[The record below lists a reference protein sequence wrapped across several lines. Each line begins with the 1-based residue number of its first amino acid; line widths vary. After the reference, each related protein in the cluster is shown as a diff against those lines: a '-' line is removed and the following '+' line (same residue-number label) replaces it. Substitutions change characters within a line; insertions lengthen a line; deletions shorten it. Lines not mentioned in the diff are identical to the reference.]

1 MQINIIKTK
10 YFCFI
15 FLFLSNFHPHPKTK
29 YSHPTWTSISTI
41 KPNKICSL
49 ISFWW
54 MMANYPTN
62 KILITNNDDSACF
75 EMHFAL
81 HCTRVQTT
89 HPNALLHTHTRK
101 HARSIDQRCKTRRLS
116 LIKKNK
122 NFTNTTNTPDQT
134 THTIRI
140 HAITR
145 EICVCLC
152 ARSDVCRRNKI
163 YSSTTIRCG
172 VLDAVIGVATKRFAA
187 AVATCVIYIWKYL

>member
-116 LIKKNK
+116 LIKKK
-122 NFTNTTNTPDQT
+122 TKILQTQRTHPTKPRTPYEFMRSHAKFVFAFAHVQMFVEGT
-134 THTIRI
+134 KYI
-140 HAITR
+140 H
-145 EICVCLC
+145 
-152 ARSDVCRRNKI
+152 RRPSVVV
-163 YSSTTIRCG
+163 YWTP
-172 VLDAVIGVATKRFAA
+172 
-187 AVATCVIYIWKYL
+187 W